1 MNISIGNLGG
11 SNPSVNELISQL
23 VSKRT
28 QSLNSLLEQKS
39 SIENTLAALQS
50 GGLGIGSLNNSY
62 SSQIASL
69 QDTIDRLNEQY
80 TLNANKITTIN
91 SLKKSY
97 NSTVTSLDKYL
108 ESLKNPNNAG
118 KDLDIYLDG
127 NKVSSN
133 DKVNVTVNDKDTNI
147 QEITLNVTQLA
158 TTSKLF
164 SNVLIGG
171 NVSENT
177 LITDLFAGLY
187 DETKNSITTNR
198 QDIKES
204 LKLSEL
210 GITSG
215 SFNIGSSKITI
226 DADTDTIGSVIQ
238 KIKDAGYNAQIVT
251 KEFDSNGE
259 AVGSFMISGADG
271 KSIAITSQTTNFA
284 SQMGLTV
291 SEGNFFINGAEFNIT
306 DTTTL
311 GSLIND
317 INAASADN
325 VGAKLENGKLVFVAS
340 ETGEVDINVEKGT
353 SNFTNAIGFTVGGV
367 MNTTNLVM
375 GTDGS
380 FVTLTG
386 TKDGISST
394 DSVANG
400 KFTAG
405 NFNVYYNEVDEHGN
419 VSDTLTKVIIEV
431 TEDDTIESIIQKIED
446 QTKGSY
452 VDEEGKTV
460 QTGLTAAVVDGHFQI
475 RQLQKGAEFSISV
488 EAGSSNFTNYVGM
501 TSAINAQT
509 SKDAEN
515 SYVLGSVKVPA
526 SGFSEGS
533 FTISTN
539 KVSDDGKTALFE
551 MATATITVEA
561 GDTAES
567 IAQKIT
573 DAGIGLTASVTEDG
587 FFKIE
592 QNNSGVDFD
601 IKIEAGGTD
610 FTYKAGL
617 TTDIISTGVLSPGS
631 TDLQYTSLTGS
642 SEVDENTSV
651 SGGTFKING
660 ITININAGTIS
671 SAIDDINSYKDQT
684 GVNAFLKDGHLVLQA
699 NETGPDHTLYIEG
712 GTSNIGTVAG
722 FLTKTETAA
731 AATIGQNGSKST
743 LTGAYNVTEDSMIT
757 AGSIVINGYTINL
770 NAGSLKD
777 AITEI
782 NKHSSD
788 TKVTASISNGKF
800 VLTSTENG
808 AVNIT
813 ASAGTSNFAQVTGI
827 AAYQSQAGTQEI
839 IGASKTT
846 LTAAATGLK
855 ETDAIGESVISING
869 QQMTLSGTLK
879 SAINTINANSGF
891 TGVEAY
897 LDSQGRFVLQNV
909 NTGSKGINF
918 VSISGDFTRVIGA
931 ASSTT
936 TAGSSSQVDRTPASM
951 HGGTTG
957 LELNTEII
965 GGGTLTINGHNIS
978 LDGISSINGVINAIN
993 SAKIGVTASLD
1004 DDGRFVVS
1012 ALDPGQSLSVSYT
1025 GNGNFGYVAGIGSY
1039 TIGSASG
1046 STGSPG
1052 TGGVQGGNNG
1062 SVTGSTEFGAGVI
1075 APNDGVVSG
1084 GNNVCE
1090 PNYNNGVITG
1100 GNTVQGTAAPELSNT
1115 LTGSNTIEKTHL
1127 TEAEASAQGYILIR
1141 TAADLKKMSTSG
1153 KYMLVND
1160 IDLSGT
1166 TWTPL
1171 FLNNEFTGTLD
1182 GNGYEIKNL
1191 KVDYSSST
1199 NSSSYAS
1206 LLGRTNGATIKDL
1219 GIQLNSIN
1227 SSGGYIGALAG
1238 MAQNTNIINC
1248 YVTGGT
1254 VSSQGGTV
1262 VGGLVGCF
1270 SGTMT
1275 NSYSTAS
1282 VWTSNTTA
1290 GGLVGT
1296 MTSGNISNSY
1306 ATGPVVAHKGYVGG
1320 FIGSMNSGSI
1330 TNSYSTGTVTAN
1342 GSSDPTTTVNIGG
1355 FIGSIAGGNISNS
1368 YTTSNVNYS
1377 TGSTYIGIFAGNAN
1391 NPSTMLS
1398 NNKALNN
1405 ISGFG
1410 AIGNTNVQANSSQVE
1425 LLPLDQFGNSSSFSG
1440 WSSTIWD
1447 FSGSIPRLKTII
1459 TEPSFATSKFKINGT
1474 EININGTNLG
1484 FTIEQAVNNI
1494 NARTSSTGVEASIKN
1509 GKLVLESVNGTDGIT
1524 IENVSGNFL
1533 DVVGIEETNTNPV
1546 TQIALITASEI
1557 NINGV
1562 DISLSASSVATAL
1575 STINSK
1581 TSQTGVVASIEG
1593 GKFILKNQDG
1603 STDNIYF
1610 FNNSGNFAE
1619 VTGLEQTGRITEAEA
1634 KELGYTVIK
1643 SAQDLQNINNNL
1655 NGKYILM
1662 GDIDLSGVSWTQ
1674 LGQFKGE
1681 FNGNGYTIKNL
1692 TSDTES
1698 AGLFSELYSATV
1710 RNLIIDNAEITGVD
1724 KAGAVAGDASQYS
1737 YIYNVSVINSDISA
1751 AGDNIAKVGGIIG
1764 NLQQS
1769 STIYVAN
1776 VANTSIGNN
1785 NDLYSVGG
1793 IAGYVQTSSAVSNAA
1808 VTGTTINGAYSG
1820 GIAGYM
1826 HAMSSISSAYVSD
1839 TVTVTGSTGAGGV
1852 VASTTYNG
1860 NTISNA
1866 YVSASINCSNRAGGF
1881 AGYAIGLTVSDSYFD
1896 GSMSQSGAA
1905 LIHTGHNAYGQV
1917 SIVNSGWA
1925 STASSGYAVTKD
1937 YVDPQ
1942 EYNGATPTSSNTSSL
1957 SKENLYNKVKNL
1969 DWNETFWNFSGSK
1982 PEFKNNFGYGY
1993 KDVSAGMIN
2002 INGQSINIDA
2012 GDISN
2017 AIDAINA
2024 VSSTTGVVASIE
2036 SGSVV
2041 LKNADG
2047 SDKQIVINS
2056 CTSDFLDVAG
2066 IEKAGADS
2074 MASVQRLSESEAIAQ
2089 GYTIIKTADDLKNI
2103 ENNLSG
2109 KYILMGNINLSGSD
2123 WTPIGMTEAFTGE
2136 LNGNGF
2142 SIFNMNITN
2151 QKQTGGLFG
2160 VVEGATIRNL
2170 DINNASIITE
2180 GKAGILA
2187 ASATDVTVQNV
2198 HVSGVIDGL
2207 GNNAKSPIVG
2217 GLFGRAENYNIST
2230 SSADVELSGGTVGG
2244 LVGTSIGGNNI
2255 TNSYATG
2262 TVEGFDDTNAGT
2274 TTLRHLNYIGGI
2286 VGLLRIGTT
2295 NISNSYASIEIQGV
2309 EIPQYGQIIGY
2320 VVDVGEYSISNSF
2333 WNKDANSST
2342 NTAVGFEELGLTTE
2356 APVGGSIGS
2365 IDPGS
2370 ISFDFPKG
2378 LTAEQFADSSNFT
2391 GWDTDIWDF
2400 SGSMP
2405 VLKNIMTSA
2414 SSSGSSSQ
2422 SISAGTVTLNG
2433 QTIDIAG
2440 GSIDDVISQINSQ
2453 SGTTGVVASLNSNN
2467 QLVFKNDDGSTDHI
2481 VIKEGTSN
2489 LLDVAGIQEQ
2499 AELEGMYTTLTGG
2512 RDVTNAVFNEGQI
2525 TINKNGQ
2532 NIVVDIDAN
2541 STAQDVVDAINAAD
2555 SGIIASLVNKDG
2567 KQYMQIKSTTA
2578 GADNLY
2584 ISVSKGNFGALTGL
2598 ASSYIAPPTFS
2609 SQSGYKT
2616 TIKSNYYIYQ
2626 ADSTKTFLD
2635 GSITINGTKFEAA
2648 GKTLQ
2653 QVVDEINASGLGVTA
2668 TLTSAVDNNG
2678 DTYQTFSLS
2687 KTASTADA
2695 SKFTVSTDGDFA
2707 RVVGLG
2713 AYSTGAGVQGVT
2725 TPSVSTPQGGS
2736 QLTGSFDVTH
2746 VNKTEEEFE
2755 RMGYTVIKTAN
2766 DLINIK
2772 NNLSGNYVLM
2782 DDIDLSGYNF
2792 TGAVITGTFTGQFI
2806 GNGYTI
2812 SNMTIN
2818 AKPGNVGLFEYTKG
2832 ATIASVNFKDVN
2844 ITGICATAGALVGVA
2859 EDTLIVSVNVDF
2871 GENGISTNAYVG
2883 GIAGLLKSG
2892 SRIGFSS
2899 TVGGTIESKANSS
2912 LSQGNY
2918 GGLAGQV
2925 LDNSTIY
2932 NSYSTVDITGNW
2944 IGGIAGH
2951 VDSGSTIESSFHNG
2965 TVDGLGGGIA
2975 ASVQD
2980 STIKNSFY
2988 NSNKASQ
2995 DFESFDSSSSTVTM
3009 PSGQS
3014 AGLVD
3019 SDFANPETFTNAGF
3033 GTSWDFSGDM
3043 PTLIPPTLANISAG
3057 SIVINGTTINL
3068 SAGAISN
3075 AISKI
3080 NSYSDE
3086 TGVTASINENGNVVL
3101 ESDGALEVKSGTSD
3115 FFAVAG
3121 IITENTRITEE
3132 QAADMGYTVITTAE
3146 QFLTSIK
3153 ANPSGKY
3160 ILMNNIDMSTY
3171 SSDWSSL
3178 MQGVDF
3184 KGTLNGNGYT
3194 VSNFSSTRSDSDNG
3208 GALFDSVENAT
3219 ITDITFTNAHVT
3231 SEEGGLFGE
3240 TISGSTIANVA
3251 IVNSTITASKYDGGG
3266 LAAIISRSELTNIRI
3281 DNVDII
3287 ALEGRVGGIAG
3298 DISNYSKVNNAY
3310 VNADVISYDG
3320 YNTGGIAGQTYDSTF
3335 YNIYSSGT
3343 VKSNVSNNAGQSA
3356 GGLFGGVGD
3365 TIITNAYSD
3374 ADISSNA
3381 TSTSPSASIGG
3392 LIGDIMTVTI
3402 ENAYFDGTISGNF
3415 RYKGAVFGELHNTT
3429 ADQISNVI
3437 FNSSKVT
3444 EEAVGYL
3451 SNSTVNEDE
3460 ISGLS
3465 DSAFHSESTFAALGS
3480 SNWYVTDQ
3488 TKTPGLTFEASVTG
3502 GQSVAKMSYEE
3513 AISAGYTVIT
3523 TAQQLASIAPDGKY
3537 ILMADIDV
3545 SDYEPALGS
3554 ASYIG
3559 CIFSGTLDGNGFKIK
3574 NLNTSLFYQTEGATL
3589 TNLKLENVNIPS
3601 SASTAETGALVRVAN
3616 NTNISY
3622 SSVSGVVGYGG
3633 VSGVNAP
3640 FAGMLVGVMT
3650 GGSISYSSSSGVV
3663 GGTCVGGLVGVLGYN
3678 AEIKHSY
3685 STATV
3690 IGPQTASSSGWVGG
3704 LVGKATNQVSIT
3716 NNIFAGKID
3725 TAIDYDKK
3733 QFLVRCGQCLCI
3745 V

>member
-291 SEGNFFINGAEFNIT
+291 SEGNFYINGAEFNIT

-405 NFNVYYNEVDEHGN
+405 NFNVYYNEVDEYGN

-452 VDEEGKTV
+452 VDEEGKTI

-573 DAGIGLTASVTEDG
+573 DAGIGLTASITEDG

-642 SEVDENTSV
+642 AEVDENTSV
-651 SGGTFKING
+651 RGGTFKING
-660 ITININAGTIS
+660 ITININDGTIS
-671 SAIDDINSYKDQT
+671 SAIDDINAYKDQT

-813 ASAGTSNFAQVTGI
+813 ATAGTSNIAQVTGI
-827 AAYQSQAGTQEI
+827 AAYQSQAGKQEI

-869 QQMTLSGTLK
+869 QKMTLSGTLK

-897 LDSQGRFVLQNV
+897 LDSQGRFVFQNV

-978 LDGISSINGVINAIN
+978 LDGISSINGVISAIN
-993 SAKIGVTASLD
+993 SANIGVTASLD

-1062 SVTGSTEFGAGVI
+1062 FVTGSTEFNQSAGI
-1075 APNDGVVSG
+1075 IGS
-1084 GNNVCE
+1084 
-1090 PNYNNGVITG
+1090 NNGIIIGSTTG
-1100 GNTVQGTAAPELSNT
+1100 TTFEPISEQ
-1115 LTGSNTIEKTHL
+1115 
-1127 TEAEASAQGYILIR
+1127 EALAQGYTIIK
-1141 TAADLKKMSTSG
+1141 TADDLKNISG
-1153 KYMLVND
+1153 DVSKKYMLMND
-1160 IDLSGT
+1160 IDMSDVDWT
-1166 TWTPL
+1166 TIA
-1171 FLNNEFTGTLD
+1171 EFKGTLD
-1182 GNGYEIKNL
+1182 GNGYTIKNL
-1191 KVDYSSST
+1191 KDTLIQSAGTIKNIEFENINITDNGIFGTVRILDNVHATGYVQSVSGSIGGLATGASSIV
-1199 NSSSYAS
+1199 NSSFEGTVEGNFGEYAS
-1206 LLGRTNGATIKDL
+1206 
-1219 GIQLNSIN
+1219 
-1227 SSGGYIGALAG
+1227 
-1238 MAQNTNIINC
+1238 
-1248 YVTGGT
+1248 
-1254 VSSQGGTV
+1254 
-1262 VGGLVGCF
+1262 VGGLVGF
-1270 SGTMT
+1270 IDASYGNVINDGYNYGIF
-1275 NSYSTAS
+1275 NSYSKGT
-1282 VWTSNTTA
+1282 VVNTDGHA
-1290 GGLVGT
+1290 GGLVGHIASGSIENSYSEAYVEGDYHVGGLAGSIANYIKFLNSYST
-1296 MTSGNISNSY
+1296 GDINGRNGTAGGIVGWTQGSIQNCYATGNIMGSTAGGLAGAASGLIENSY
-1306 ATGPVVAHKGYVGG
+1306 ATGIIYGG
-1320 FIGSMNSGSI
+1320 FSAGGLIGQSGAGANTTELKNVFFAGAVTYASTYQQQGKLIGNAYNADTSEVII
-1330 TNSYSTGTVTAN
+1330 TNSYVVQTADSSLPIVGGDDAAFVDTSDVTEVV
-1342 GSSDPTTTVNIGG
+1342 GLSQIKSD
-1355 FIGSIAGGNISNS
+1355 F
-1368 YTTSNVNYS
+1368 
-1377 TGSTYIGIFAGNAN
+1377 
-1391 NPSTMLS
+1391 
-1398 NNKALNN
+1398 
-1405 ISGFG
+1405 
-1410 AIGNTNVQANSSQVE
+1410 SQVW
-1425 LLPLDQFGNSSSFSG
+1425 DNA
-1440 WSSTIWD
+1440 IWD
-1447 FSGSIPRLKTII
+1447 FSEFEKT
-1459 TEPSFATSKFKINGT
+1459 GT
-1474 EININGTNLG
+1474 YPLAPV
-1484 FTIEQAVNNI
+1484 Q
-1494 NARTSSTGVEASIKN
+1494 
-1509 GKLVLESVNGTDGIT
+1509 KLS
-1524 IENVSGNFL
+1524 
-1533 DVVGIEETNTNPV
+1533 
-1546 TQIALITASEI
+1546 
-1557 NINGV
+1557 
-1562 DISLSASSVATAL
+1562 
-1575 STINSK
+1575 
-1581 TSQTGVVASIEG
+1581 
-1593 GKFILKNQDG
+1593 
-1603 STDNIYF
+1603 
-1610 FNNSGNFAE
+1610 
-1619 VTGLEQTGRITEAEA
+1619 EAEA
-1634 KELGYTVIK
+1634 TAQGYTLIK
-1643 SAQDLQNINNNL
+1643 TAQDLQNINNNL
-1655 NGKYILM
+1655 SGKYILM
-1662 GDIDLSGVSWTQ
+1662 GDIDLSGINWTP
-1674 LGQFKGE
+1674 LGSLTDAFTGE
-1681 FNGNGYTIKNL
+1681 LNGNGFSIKNL
-1692 TSDTES
+1692 TIDGQTKDNVGLFANLNGTISNLRMKNVDIRGNNYVGAIAGVAGTSTIKNVVIEGTIKGEDYVSGLIGEGTNSIEFDNVHYIGDVSGGNYVSGIVSAQQGSNSIKNSSFTGNVTGSGDYVAGIAAAYILDIEKVSVNGSVVGNDHVGGVASYLFYNSTFNQVHVNAAISGNNYVGGVVGTGSDLSES
-1698 AGLFSELYSATV
+1698 ANVYTNIYVEGSVQGNDYVGGVVGYNPMSIRRNGLKNVAINS
-1710 RNLIIDNAEITGVD
+1710 IIDSNSYKGILYGYGRLQIAPPP
-1724 KAGAVAGDASQYS
+1724 AGSNENNHV
-1737 YIYNVSVINSDISA
+1737 
-1751 AGDNIAKVGGIIG
+1751 IIG
-1764 NLQQS
+1764 NFTAQDIYFNSDKNSPYLQLNGYISDDQLGFT
-1769 STIYVAN
+1769 ST
-1776 VANTSIGNN
+1776 G
-1785 NDLYSVGG
+1785 L
-1793 IAGYVQTSSAVSNAA
+1793 TSSEIANPSSY
-1808 VTGTTINGAYSG
+1808 TGFD
-1820 GIAGYM
+1820 
-1826 HAMSSISSAYVSD
+1826 SSSWDFSE
-1839 TVTVTGSTGAGGV
+1839 STPK
-1852 VASTTYNG
+1852 
-1860 NTISNA
+1860 
-1866 YVSASINCSNRAGGF
+1866 
-1881 AGYAIGLTVSDSYFD
+1881 L
-1896 GSMSQSGAA
+1896 
-1905 LIHTGHNAYGQV
+1905 
-1917 SIVNSGWA
+1917 
-1925 STASSGYAVTKD
+1925 
-1937 YVDPQ
+1937 
-1942 EYNGATPTSSNTSSL
+1942 
-1957 SKENLYNKVKNL
+1957 
-1969 DWNETFWNFSGSK
+1969 
-1982 PEFKNNFGYGY
+1982 KNNVTNDYR
-1993 KDVSAGMIN
+1993 KVSAGAIS
-2002 INGQSINIDA
+2002 INGQSVSIEA

-2024 VSSTTGVVASIE
+2024 VSSTTGVVASINE
-2036 SGSVV
+2036 NGNVV

-2047 SDKQIVINS
+2047 SDKQIVIES
-2056 CTSDFLDVAG
+2056 CTSNFLDVAG
-2066 IEKAGADS
+2066 IETI
-2074 MASVQRLSESEAIAQ
+2074 ASTQRLSESEALAQ
-2089 GYTIIKTADDLKNI
+2089 GYTIIKTANDLKNI

-2180 GKAGILA
+2180 GSAGILA
-2187 ASATDVTVQNV
+2187 ASATDVIVQNV

-2207 GNNAKSPIVG
+2207 GNKAKSPIVG

-2244 LVGTSIGGNNI
+2244 LVGTSLGGNNI

-2274 TTLRHLNYIGGI
+2274 TTLRHLNYIGGL

-2365 IDPGS
+2365 IDPGL
-2370 ISFDFPKG
+2370 ITFDFPKG

-2414 SSSGSSSQ
+2414 SSGGSSSQ

-2453 SGTTGVVASLNSNN
+2453 SGKTGVVASLNSNN

-2481 VIKEGTSN
+2481 VIQEGTSD

-2499 AELEGMYTTLTGG
+2499 AELAGMYTTLTGG

-2525 TINKNGQ
+2525 TINKNGK
-2532 NIVVDIDAN
+2532 NIVVNIDAN

-2567 KQYMQIKSTTA
+2567 KQYMQIRSTTA
-2578 GADNLY
+2578 GADNIY

-2598 ASSYIAPPTFS
+2598 ASSFAAGPTFS
-2609 SQSGYKT
+2609 DQPGYKT

-2626 ADSTKTFLD
+2626 ADSTKTFTG
-2635 GSITINGTKFEAA
+2635 GSITIDGTKINAA

-2653 QVVDEINASGLGVTA
+2653 QVVDEINAAGLGVTA

-2713 AYSTGAGVQGVT
+2713 AYSTGAL
-2725 TPSVSTPQGGS
+2725 SS
-2736 QLTGSFDVTH
+2736 QAL
-2746 VNKTEEEFE
+2746 
-2755 RMGYTVIKTAN
+2755 
-2766 DLINIK
+2766 
-2772 NNLSGNYVLM
+2772 LM
-2782 DDIDLSGYNF
+2782 L
-2792 TGAVITGTFTGQFI
+2792 
-2806 GNGYTI
+2806 
-2812 SNMTIN
+2812 
-2818 AKPGNVGLFEYTKG
+2818 P
-2832 ATIASVNFKDVN
+2832 
-2844 ITGICATAGALVGVA
+2844 
-2859 EDTLIVSVNVDF
+2859 
-2871 GENGISTNAYVG
+2871 
-2883 GIAGLLKSG
+2883 
-2892 SRIGFSS
+2892 
-2899 TVGGTIESKANSS
+2899 
-2912 LSQGNY
+2912 
-2918 GGLAGQV
+2918 
-2925 LDNSTIY
+2925 
-2932 NSYSTVDITGNW
+2932 
-2944 IGGIAGH
+2944 
-2951 VDSGSTIESSFHNG
+2951 
-2965 TVDGLGGGIA
+2965 
-2975 ASVQD
+2975 
-2980 STIKNSFY
+2980 
-2988 NSNKASQ
+2988 
-2995 DFESFDSSSSTVTM
+2995 
-3009 PSGQS
+3009 
-3014 AGLVD
+3014 
-3019 SDFANPETFTNAGF
+3019 
-3033 GTSWDFSGDM
+3033 
-3043 PTLIPPTLANISAG
+3043 
-3057 SIVINGTTINL
+3057 
-3068 SAGAISN
+3068 
-3075 AISKI
+3075 
-3080 NSYSDE
+3080 
-3086 TGVTASINENGNVVL
+3086 
-3101 ESDGALEVKSGTSD
+3101 
-3115 FFAVAG
+3115 
-3121 IITENTRITEE
+3121 
-3132 QAADMGYTVITTAE
+3132 
-3146 QFLTSIK
+3146 
-3153 ANPSGKY
+3153 
-3160 ILMNNIDMSTY
+3160 MSTKQKK
-3171 SSDWSSL
+3171 SL
-3178 MQGVDF
+3178 
-3184 KGTLNGNGYT
+3184 KLWATL
-3194 VSNFSSTRSDSDNG
+3194 
-3208 GALFDSVENAT
+3208 
-3219 ITDITFTNAHVT
+3219 
-3231 SEEGGLFGE
+3231 
-3240 TISGSTIANVA
+3240 
-3251 IVNSTITASKYDGGG
+3251 
-3266 LAAIISRSELTNIRI
+3266 
-3281 DNVDII
+3281 
-3287 ALEGRVGGIAG
+3287 
-3298 DISNYSKVNNAY
+3298 
-3310 VNADVISYDG
+3310 
-3320 YNTGGIAGQTYDSTF
+3320 
-3335 YNIYSSGT
+3335 
-3343 VKSNVSNNAGQSA
+3343 
-3356 GGLFGGVGD
+3356 
-3365 TIITNAYSD
+3365 
-3374 ADISSNA
+3374 
-3381 TSTSPSASIGG
+3381 
-3392 LIGDIMTVTI
+3392 
-3402 ENAYFDGTISGNF
+3402 
-3415 RYKGAVFGELHNTT
+3415 
-3429 ADQISNVI
+3429 
-3437 FNSSKVT
+3437 SSKQPM
-3444 EEAVGYL
+3444 
-3451 SNSTVNEDE
+3451 
-3460 ISGLS
+3460 I
-3465 DSAFHSESTFAALGS
+3465 
-3480 SNWYVTDQ
+3480 
-3488 TKTPGLTFEASVTG
+3488 
-3502 GQSVAKMSYEE
+3502 
-3513 AISAGYTVIT
+3513 
-3523 TAQQLASIAPDGKY
+3523 
-3537 ILMADIDV
+3537 
-3545 SDYEPALGS
+3545 
-3554 ASYIG
+3554 
-3559 CIFSGTLDGNGFKIK
+3559 
-3574 NLNTSLFYQTEGATL
+3574 
-3589 TNLKLENVNIPS
+3589 
-3601 SASTAETGALVRVAN
+3601 
-3616 NTNISY
+3616 
-3622 SSVSGVVGYGG
+3622 
-3633 VSGVNAP
+3633 
-3640 FAGMLVGVMT
+3640 
-3650 GGSISYSSSSGVV
+3650 
-3663 GGTCVGGLVGVLGYN
+3663 
-3678 AEIKHSY
+3678 
-3685 STATV
+3685 
-3690 IGPQTASSSGWVGG
+3690 
-3704 LVGKATNQVSIT
+3704 
-3716 NNIFAGKID
+3716 
-3725 TAIDYDKK
+3725 
-3733 QFLVRCGQCLCI
+3733 
-3745 V
+3745 